1 MEVVTLRAF
10 EGLFLRALEIQGPAR
25 EAVLRAGFDPDH
37 PQEKYSVQ
45 VWNQTRVAVCEVMFP
60 QLPLEEAQ
68 RTLGRLF
75 TEGFARTVVGRVL
88 ATAAPMLGAERVLA
102 RIPFYLRVA
111 REDVEVTM
119 EALGPRNWRATFEE
133 EAPMPPFVCGALE
146 AILTLTRQE
155 GRAQVIAQ
163 EGRKFV
169 VDIRW

>member
-10 EGLFLRALEIQGPAR
+10 EGLFVRALEIQGPAL
-25 EAVLRAGFDPDH
+25 EAVIRAGFDPAH
-37 PQEKYSVQ
+37 PKEKYEAQ
-45 VWNQTRVAVCEVMFP
+45 VWNQARVAVCEVMFP
-60 QLPLEEAQ
+60 HLSLEEAQ

-75 TEGFARTVVGRVL
+75 TAGFSRTVVGRVL
-88 ATAAPMLGAERVLA
+88 ATAAPMLGAERVLS
-102 RIPFYLRVA
+102 RLPFYMRVA

-133 EAPMPPFVCGALE
+133 DAPMPAFACGALE
-146 AILTLTRQE
+146 SILALTREE
-155 GRAQVIAQ
+155 GSATVIAA